1 MRADLTGLHL
11 GSYDIHERLGAG
23 GMAVVY
29 RATQQP
35 LGREVALK
43 ALLPSLIE
51 DPGFL
56 QRFELEARTLARLD
70 HPNILPIYDFVV
82 TPDVIF
88 LTMPLIKRGT
98 LRDILDRGPLD
109 GSTAWRYLRE
119 VGLGLQHA
127 HDSGI
132 IHRDLKPNNVLK
144 IGRAH
149 V

>member
-82 TPDVIF
+82 TAEVVFPD
-88 LTMPLIKRGT
+88 TPLV
-98 LRDILDRGPLD
+98 D
-109 GSTAWRYLRE
+109 A
-119 VGLGLQHA
+119 A
-127 HDSGI
+127 HDPLHYSHGLI
-132 IHRDLKPNNVLK
+132 ALGTVTIHGGQVTDYDWT
-144 IGRAH
+144 
-149 V
+149 